1 MQFKRYMKL
10 VSACMHYDTMPM
22 TDGSFFLIKPD
33 NTTKNLNYAG
43 IAFVTEPQM
52 LTQQ

>member
-22 TDGSFFLIKPD
+22 TDGSFLIKPD
-33 NTTKNLNYAG
+33 NTTKNLNY
-43 IAFVTEPQM
+43 P
-52 LTQQ
+52 